1 MEAIETQTKRPRGR
15 PRKNPVEPDKPKRPR
30 GRPRKHPVV
39 EPDAPKRPRGRPR
52 KNPDAPK
59 KEEAAHAVDIAA
71 LNKTY
76 KNPIDFLRAVMN
88 YEPLEVNLRIS
99 AAKALMPYLNKR
111 ETKLKYESAR
121 QKEIE
126 ETRLNHEEF
135 IKQLTGGA
143 NG

>member
-1 MEAIETQTKRPRGR
+1 MEEIETQAKRPRGR

-59 KEEAAHAVDIAA
+59 ESAHAVDIAA

-135 IKQLTGGA
+135 IKQLTGGG

>member
-1 MEAIETQTKRPRGR
+1 MEAIETKRPRGR

-30 GRPRKHPVV
+30 GRPRKHPV

-59 KEEAAHAVDIAA
+59 KEEAAYAVDIAA

>member
-1 MEAIETQTKRPRGR
+1 MEAIETKRPRGR

-39 EPDAPKRPRGRPR
+39 EHDAPKRPRGRPR

-59 KEEAAHAVDIAA
+59 ESAHAVDIAA

-126 ETRLNHEEF
+126 EKRLNHEEF

>member
-1 MEAIETQTKRPRGR
+1 MEAIEAKRPRGR

-30 GRPRKHPVV
+30 GRPRKHPV

-135 IKQLTGGA
+135 IKQLTVGG

>member
-1 MEAIETQTKRPRGR
+1 MEAIEAKRPRGR

-30 GRPRKHPVV
+30 GRPRKHPV

>member
-1 MEAIETQTKRPRGR
+1 MEAIEAKRPRGR

-30 GRPRKHPVV
+30 GRPRKHPV

-76 KNPIDFLRAVMN
+76 KNPIDVLRAVMN

>member
-1 MEAIETQTKRPRGR
+1 MEAIEAKRPRGR

-30 GRPRKHPVV
+30 GRPRKHPV

-135 IKQLTGGA
+135 IKQLTGGG

>member
-1 MEAIETQTKRPRGR
+1 MEAIEIKRPRGR

-39 EPDAPKRPRGRPR
+39 EQDAPKRPRGRPR

-59 KEEAAHAVDIAA
+59 ESAHAVDIAA

-135 IKQLTGGA
+135 IKQLTGSG

>member
-1 MEAIETQTKRPRGR
+1 MEAIETKRLRGR

-30 GRPRKHPVV
+30 GRPRKHPV

-52 KNPDAPK
+52 KNQDAPK
-59 KEEAAHAVDIAA
+59 ESAHAVDIAA

-135 IKQLTGGA
+135 IKQLTGGG